1 LASVGAGLRFNLGTL
16 ANLNVYWGRRLV
28 TSQVANPHN
37 SLQDEGVHIQFV
49 LNVL

>member
-1 LASVGAGLRFNLGTL
+1 MRFNLGTQ
-16 ANLNVYWGRRLV
+16 ANLNVYWGRRLI
-28 TSQVANPHN
+28 TSQVPNPHN